1 MLNGI
6 TLFDEYLSEDGILHR
21 KDAMNFMNE
30 DIYNLE
36 NFGDYIAIDPT
47 FYTISSNWSIIPITV
62 IGPERDVKCA
72 SVIFSCNTNE
82 DRFLWI
88 LKLLLY
94 GLSSKGKITTICTDD
109 DSGFNASFRD
119 DFTNDDFRLKKAI

>member
-1 MLNGI
+1 MILLNGI
-6 TLFDEYLSEDGILHR
+6 TRFDEYLSEDGILHR
-21 KDAMNFMNE
+21 KDAMNIMNE

-47 FYTISSNWSIIPITV
+47 YYTISSNWSIIPITV

-94 GLSSKGKITTICTDD
+94 
-109 DSGFNASFRD
+109 SGFNASFRD